1 MRSMLVQ
8 PSSRMQRPHEEDFIV
23 IPQDDPIHPDEYLFG
38 IPPEHFLV
46 GTLVVAA
53 NIEIAVFIVLFR
65 MVLSWLR

>member
-1 MRSMLVQ
+1 M
-8 PSSRMQRPHEEDFIV
+8 